1 MPCVFS
7 RNGCI
12 DKDST
17 CHGGG
22 RPFRYIVLHEDRGP
36 LPQNK
41 PQPPFFGQTTGC
53 IDMPVGMQ
61 IDLGWSD
68 TVLHGDPAP
77 TSHPKKR
84 STTSHKFSA
93 HVYCSQMPV
102 CISIPL
108 GTEIELSLDD
118 IVLDGNVPPLPLK
131 AHNPLTFRPCFL
143 WPKGCMDQD
152 TTGYKGKPKPMSTH
166 YCSPLLWNEHN
177 NPSLFDPCL
186 WWPWSLISATAQ
198 LFSTYRAVHSTTVKQ
213 HINPSHVHSTKNI
226 SVIVIL
232 YCLWSSLHK
241 YVWNTLSRFIN
252 NLYNSAIA
260 IYNRWRMH
268 YIISLY

>member
-1 MPCVFS
+1 MGLISHP
-7 RNGCI
+7 
-12 DKDST
+12 
-17 CHGGG
+17 
-22 RPFRYIVLHEDRGP
+22 
-36 LPQNK
+36 
-41 PQPPFFGQTTGC
+41 
-53 IDMPVGMQ
+53 
-61 IDLGWSD
+61 
-68 TVLHGDPAP
+68 
-77 TSHPKKR
+77 HPKKR

-131 AHNPLTFRPCFL
+131 AHMFW

-198 LFSTYRAVHSTTVKQ
+198 LYSTYRAIHSTAVKQ

-268 YIISLY
+268 YIISL